1 MEWLS
6 NYFRSILLE
15 MLKSSAMGF
24 FDELNGLTTSVTDL
38 TNVNPGTF
46 NATLFGIIRNISNVA
61 LVPVAT
67 LILCYLMTINFIKIV
82 EDKNTYKD
90 MTYMPVFKWILF
102 TTIGIILI
110 SKTYDIVLAVF
121 DVVGWILTKA
131 GAVIASSHASMDLQT
146 QLNSLVDSIDSTDIG
161 AMFGAI
167 VQLTIC
173 RLLVSIVAVLCKVV
187 MYFRIISIL
196 VYSSAAAI
204 PTATLMD
211 KGQTSTGLNYY
222 KTLAALGLQGFF
234 VMIVVAV
241 FDVLIVDLATH
252 GASSIN
258 ELIWGTLMYVI
269 ALCMGLFS
277 TKRVAE
283 VTLGAR

>member
-161 AMFGAI
+161 AMVGAI